1 MRDLAAT
8 PGRAPPTATAAG
20 KNHKGFA
27 ADRATL
33 QEIAADDAGQRIDN
47 YLFRSAKG
55 VPKSHVYRVIRG
67 GEVRVNKK
75 RVDADYRLATGDRL
89 RLPPMRT
96 ADAAGAMQR
105 RDGTPQTARA
115 DARSY
120 ARSYGHSYEFPLVFE
135 DEDLL
140 VIDKPAGVAVH
151 GGSGISFGVIEQLR
165 AARPALR
172 FMELVH
178 RLDRDTSGL
187 LMIAKKRGALVRL
200 HEDIREGR
208 VEKHYLVCVA
218 GTWTVTRRRI
228 AAPLVKFLLPDGERR
243 VRVEASGSPDAMP
256 ACTIFNLVER
266 LVSDAGEFALLD
278 ADLKTG
284 RTHQIRVHLAHLG
297 FPIVGDEKYGD
308 FALNKTLS
316 RATSGR
322 SIAFKRMFL
331 HAAELSFM
339 HPRLGTRIELKA
351 PLPAECARFLVQ
363 LRQGGAHHGT

>member
-1 MRDLAAT
+1 MRDLTVTPQRAAV
-8 PGRAPPTATAAG
+8 PESAADKG
-20 KNHKGFA
+20 HNGFA
-27 ADRATL
+27 ADRATHVD
-33 QEIAADDAGQRIDN
+33 IAADEAGQRIDN

-75 RVDADYRLATGDRL
+75 RVDADYRLETGDRL

-96 ADAAGAMQR
+96 ADATGALQNGDR
-105 RDGTPQTARA
+105 VSQAVRA
-115 DARSY
+115 F
-120 ARSYGHSYEFPLVFE
+120 EFPVVFE
-135 DEDLL
+135 DDDLL

-165 AARPALR
+165 AARPATR

-187 LMIAKKRGALVRL
+187 LMIAKKRSALVRL

-208 VEKHYLVCVA
+208 LEKHYLVCVA
-218 GTWTVTRRRI
+218 GKWTVKRRRVL
-228 AAPLVKFLLPDGERR
+228 APLVKFLLPDGERR
-243 VRVEASGSPDAMP
+243 VRVEASGSADAMP

-266 LVSDAGEFALLD
+266 FASDAGEFALLD

-331 HAAELSFM
+331 HAADLSFT

-351 PLPAECARFLVQ
+351 SLPSDCERFLEQ
-363 LRQGGAHHGT
+363 LRAHGASREV